1 MIISHEKA
9 FLNMCYLIE
18 RKLLLFCR
26 LLVLLWILWKNHG
39 SVSLWMVNLM
49 NMVSQTII
57 HCCNLLVLE
66 GAHIYGSLCRGS
78 AFVSLC
84 TQFVLQLKI
93 LDLIIVIV
101 CFYLSSSSWF
111 YCVRFQTWVWEAYNR
126 GDSTKVWF
134 TSVDFWY
141 WRIVSVEDN
150 PGKLAI

>member
-1 MIISHEKA
+1 M
-9 FLNMCYLIE
+9 
-18 RKLLLFCR
+18 R
-26 LLVLLWILWKNHG
+26 LLKIIRVKNHG

-101 CFYLSSSSWF
+101 CFFSVLKSLALFVLGFKLGSEKHTTEAIVQKSGSLQLTSGIEGLSVLKTTQVSLL
-111 YCVRFQTWVWEAYNR
+111 E
-126 GDSTKVWF
+126 
-134 TSVDFWY
+134 TSALIF
-141 WRIVSVEDN
+141 I
-150 PGKLAI
+150 